1 MGPKARP
8 IPKPHATSVRNKFGK
23 IQASTPKP
31 WPKRRAT
38 PLSLQS
44 SSSGSQQVAVA
55 ERTNVFRLQHH
66 EQRHPDELQLILS
79 QAFSPPPE
87 GRFLASVPSRPQPVT
102 LQEDSQKQTD
112 RILKWLEVFSEHSS
126 IAEQLSRS
134 KHPKEHL
141 TMMLKQIEPSTI
153 KRYLNGFEKFVG
165 WLQFDHTLSW
175 TTLQPYHLADFLVD
189 TTKKTSDWCYKPPVL
204 ALTWAAKTLGLQS
217 LQDAIQSPLIQSFV
231 SSKVKPPLNI
241 DLIPITLGMA
251 YTIEKALLDLK
262 SDISILPLGT
272 FLLMFWAGLRFS
284 DVQRVKVSSLS
295 ISSGLLR
302 GRTWKSKNAKQGYA
316 FSCITSGLLGTHS
329 SNWASQWFQ
338 FLKDWWKKLE
348 QQHKLNIDPDFLLPT
363 VNPKS
368 GDCKPIPMAH
378 FQACIWLRLVL
389 NLPPE
394 FKPTLHA
401 LKAGLI
407 AVGKQLTLPAEW
419 LSEQGHHAPKSS
431 TNTYTRE
438 DTFFQLR
445 LQVAIMVQVQK
456 GWRPVLPQA
465 RGSEKPLK
473 DIEFKCLG
481 WLSWDWLFPDEGSS
495 DKQVQHKMIK
505 KLPVEN
511 DKSQEIDSSS
521 SEDSSSSSSEDVT
534 PAKTESKTFLLNHF
548 NLLAHI
554 GMKKDGEMVPACGA
568 TLGLPNRFYK
578 ECDHLPDDFTL
589 CNRKPCVLC
598 MDEA

>member
-44 SSSGSQQVAVA
+44 SSSGSQHVAVD

-445 LQVAIMVQVQK
+445 LQVAIWCKCKKAGGLCSHKLGAQK
-456 GWRPVLPQA
+456 
-465 RGSEKPLK
+465 
-473 DIEFKCLG
+473 
-481 WLSWDWLFPDEGSS
+481 
-495 DKQVQHKMIK
+495 
-505 KLPVEN
+505 
-511 DKSQEIDSSS
+511 
-521 SEDSSSSSSEDVT
+521 
-534 PAKTESKTFLLNHF
+534 NH
-548 NLLAHI
+548 
-554 GMKKDGEMVPACGA
+554 
-568 TLGLPNRFYK
+568 
-578 ECDHLPDDFTL
+578 
-589 CNRKPCVLC
+589 
-598 MDEA
+598 